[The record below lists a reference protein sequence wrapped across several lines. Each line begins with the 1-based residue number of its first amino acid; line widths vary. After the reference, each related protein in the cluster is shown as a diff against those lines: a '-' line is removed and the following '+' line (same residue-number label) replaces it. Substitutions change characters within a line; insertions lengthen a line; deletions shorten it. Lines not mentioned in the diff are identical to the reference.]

1 MTGKVGADLTTEQGA
16 EAAKFVALNILA
28 TLKGES
34 FGPSFLLEMSTGFAP
49 LKGAAFFR
57 ARLLSVRR

>member
-34 FGPSFLLEMSTGFAP
+34 FSESTFERQ
-49 LKGAAFFR
+49 R
-57 ARLLSVRR
+57 ARGSPRS